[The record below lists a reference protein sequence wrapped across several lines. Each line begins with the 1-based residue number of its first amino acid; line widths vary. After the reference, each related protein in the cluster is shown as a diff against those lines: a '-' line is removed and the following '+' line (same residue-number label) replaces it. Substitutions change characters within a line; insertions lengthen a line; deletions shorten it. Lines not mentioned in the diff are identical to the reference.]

1 MGPPNHPSTRS
12 DIYDLIAESLQVIS
26 KQTMGMQV
34 IGKQTMGMQVIGK
47 QVIGMQL
54 VGK

>member
-1 MGPPNHPSTRS
+1 MGPPNHPSTSS
-12 DIYDLIAESLQVIS
+12 DIYNLIAERLQVIS
-26 KQTMGMQV
+26 
-34 IGKQTMGMQVIGK
+34 KQTMGMQVIGK